1 MATTKLLRPARL
13 YFTTNPRTVKSLTES
28 KAVFSYFD
36 KIGPLL
42 EFKFGRVFI
51 KGFEQVE
58 DTENKKILKF
68 GWVSY
73 KDNEISKKLLS
84 SETLSLPEPLSFD
97 IKFEESI
104 HEAVYNKPPPHRY
117 KPRFS
122 GFYINRNSPQGNID
136 ASRILDLFSSP
147 SSMDQK
153 GSLENEVS
161 LNENENDNTDAV
173 EEKREFDEIT
183 EETIEESGISRDKS
197 LSL

>member
-1 MATTKLLRPARL
+1 MATKLLRPARL
-13 YFTTNPRTVKSLTES
+13 YFTTNPRSVKSLTES

-42 EFKFGRVFI
+42 EFKFGR
-51 KGFEQVE
+51 

-122 GFYINRNSPQGNID
+122 GFYINRNNPQGNID

-153 GSLENEVS
+153 SSLENEVS
-161 LNENENDNTDAV
+161 LNENENNDNTDAV

-183 EETIEESGISRDKS
+183 RETIEESGTSRDKS
-197 LSL
+197 SSL